1 MKVIFTQDVKGKG
14 KKGEV
19 KEVPVGYA
27 NNFLLKKNYAVE
39 ATPGNLKQLELQK
52 KRAKQERQ
60 QEIEDAKALKET
72 LSNIEVEV
80 SAKTGEGGKL
90 FGSVSTK
97 QIAEALKAQHDIKI
111 DKRKMD
117 LPNGIHSL
125 GYTNVPVKLDKE
137 VEVQFA
143 YTQLNNKVGLK

>member
-52 KRAKQERQ
+52 KRAEQERQ

-72 LSNIEVEV
+72 LSNIEVQV

-137 VEVQFA
+137 VEGTIRVHTVEQ
-143 YTQLNNKVGLK
+143 

>member
-137 VEVQFA
+137 VEGAIRVHTVEQ
-143 YTQLNNKVGLK
+143 

>member
-60 QEIEDAKALKET
+60 QEIEDAKALKTFIKKT
-72 LSNIEVEV
+72 L
-80 SAKTGEGGKL
+80 KL
-90 FGSVSTK
+90 K
-97 QIAEALKAQHDIKI
+97 YQQKL
-111 DKRKMD
+111 
-117 LPNGIHSL
+117 
-125 GYTNVPVKLDKE
+125 VKVVNCLD
-137 VEVQFA
+137 Q
-143 YTQLNNKVGLK
+143 

>member
-39 ATPGNLKQLELQK
+39 ATPDNLKQLELQK

-72 LSNIEVEV
+72 LSNIEVQV

-137 VEVQFA
+137 VEGTIRVHTVEQ
-143 YTQLNNKVGLK
+143 

>member
-72 LSNIEVEV
+72 LSNIEVQV

-97 QIAEALKAQHDIKI
+97 QIAEALKAQHDMKI

-137 VEVQFA
+137 VEGTIRVHTVEQ
-143 YTQLNNKVGLK
+143 

>member
-80 SAKTGEGGKL
+80 SAKTGDGGKL

-137 VEVQFA
+137 VEGTIRVHTVEQ
-143 YTQLNNKVGLK
+143 

>member
-19 KEVPVGYA
+19 KDVPVGYA
-27 NNFLLKKNYAVE
+27 NNFLLKKNFAVE

-52 KRAKQERQ
+52 KRAKEERQ
-60 QEIEDAKALKET
+60 QEIEDAKKLKET
-72 LSNIEVEV
+72 LANIEVEI

-97 QIAEALKAQHDIKI
+97 QIAEALKEQHDIKV

-137 VEVQFA
+137 VEGTIRVHTVEQ
-143 YTQLNNKVGLK
+143 

>member
-14 KKGEV
+14 KKCEV

-137 VEVQFA
+137 VEGTIRVHTVEQ
-143 YTQLNNKVGLK
+143 

>member
-60 QEIEDAKALKET
+60 QVIEDAKALKET

-97 QIAEALKAQHDIKI
+97 QIAEALKTQHDIKI

-137 VEVQFA
+137 VEGTIRVHTVEQ
-143 YTQLNNKVGLK
+143 

>member
-80 SAKTGEGGKL
+80 SAKTGEGSKL

-137 VEVQFA
+137 VEGTIRVHTVEQ
-143 YTQLNNKVGLK
+143 

>member
-39 ATPGNLKQLELQK
+39 ATPGNLKQLALQK

-137 VEVQFA
+137 VEGTIRVHTVEQ
-143 YTQLNNKVGLK
+143 

>member
-1 MKVIFTQDVKGKG
+1 MKVIFTQDVKDKG

-137 VEVQFA
+137 VEGTIRVHTVEQ
-143 YTQLNNKVGLK
+143 

>member
-72 LSNIEVEV
+72 LSNIEVQV

-111 DKRKMD
+111 DKRKID

-137 VEVQFA
+137 VEGTIRVHTVEQ
-143 YTQLNNKVGLK
+143 

>member
-117 LPNGIHSL
+117 LPNGINSL

-137 VEVQFA
+137 VEGTIRVHTVEQ
-143 YTQLNNKVGLK
+143 

>member
-125 GYTNVPVKLDKE
+125 EYTNVPVKLDKE
-137 VEVQFA
+137 VEGTIRVHTVEQ
-143 YTQLNNKVGLK
+143 

>member
-125 GYTNVPVKLDKE
+125 GYTNVQLK
-137 VEVQFA
+137 VQFA

>member
-1 MKVIFTQDVKGKG
+1 MKIIFTQDVKGKG

-137 VEVQFA
+137 VEGTIRIHTVEQ
-143 YTQLNNKVGLK
+143 

>member
-52 KRAKQERQ
+52 KCAKQERQ

-137 VEVQFA
+137 VEGTIRVHTVEQ
-143 YTQLNNKVGLK
+143 